1 MLWHL
6 LKYYLC
12 FVIAV
17 FFKRSQVKNAKY
29 LKVNGP
35 VVLAVN
41 HPNAFMDPIALTTLV
56 YPPRLYYLARGD
68 AFKKGFISLLLESLG
83 IIPIFRLQDGGKE
96 GLKKNDETYKRVNN
110 LLSRNKKIIIFAEG
124 LCVQERRLRPLKK
137 GVARMV
143 FGAMESIN
151 IPHLTVVPVGINYTN
166 PSQFRSS
173 IFCNIGKPIKMTD
186 YIKDYNNAP
195 AKTMNDFLAELALKM
210 KNLIVHIKHKH
221 HEDLIKHIE
230 EIYKV
235 NYFKMHRLSI
245 KNLEHDFLFS
255 SYVVNTITNNEE
267 KQPEIIKDLNTQITN
282 YFKELH
288 KYQLKDWLLNP
299 YNSHLLKYWV
309 FTIRLCL
316 ICLSFP
322 VYVLGLLGSYLPYKL
337 TDYITSKKVK
347 KIEFKASFNM
357 GIGALLFLIN
367 YISLFFIFKLIFGN
381 IWNAFFSVLL
391 LLLSSWIC
399 LYLSPFRKK
408 TWGILKVIKLKSS
421 HPKALNVLSKK
432 RSEIITL
439 FESLNQE

>member
-29 LKVNGP
+29 LKVSGP

-68 AFKKGFISLLLESLG
+68 AFKKGFVSLLLESLG

-151 IPHLTVVPVGINYTN
+151 IPNLTVIPVGINYTN

-186 YIKDYNNAP
+186 YINDYNNAP
-195 AKTMNDFLAELALKM
+195 AKVMNEFLADLSVKM
-210 KNLIVHIKHKH
+210 RNLIVHIKHKH
-221 HEDLIKHIE
+221 HENLIKHIE
-230 EIYKV
+230 EIYKL
-235 NYFKMHRLSI
+235 NYFKIHRLNI

-255 SYVVNTITNNEE
+255 NYVVNTITTNEE
-267 KQPEIIKDLNTQITN
+267 KQPAIIQELNTQTTD

-309 FTIRLCL
+309 FTIRLYL

-322 VYVLGLLGSYLPYKL
+322 VYILGFLGSYLPYKL
-337 TDYITSKKVK
+337 TDYVTSKKVK

-367 YISLFFIFKLIFGN
+367 YTLLFFIFKLIFGN
-381 IWNAFFSVLL
+381 IWSAFFSVLL

-408 TWGILKVIKLKSS
+408 TWGILKVLKLKSS
-421 HPKALNVLSKK
+421 HPKALNDLSKK
-432 RSEIITL
+432 RSEIISL